1 MSKKMDNLDE
11 LLECAIRETGA
22 IRHMEELDRQERL
35 RRRKASMRFMS
46 YGAAACVS
54 LGAFGMDYKLSND
67 ARKVG
72 NGFIPAD
79 GQAGGSEITALMQD
93 KKIAEAK
100 DLIVAAKVQIEE
112 EMKAPPSDDPEY
124 LIQLTADKE
133 ELDLLE
139 AVCLLREGRYFRAK
153 KALKKITST
162 DGAFAKEAKELLE
175 KL

>member
-1 MSKKMDNLDE
+1 MDNLDE
-11 LLECAIRETGA
+11 LLECAVREVGA

-35 RRRKASMRFMS
+35 RRRVMRFMS

-79 GQAGGSEITALMQD
+79 GQAGGSEITALMQEEIID
-93 KKIAEAK
+93 EARELIVEAK
-100 DLIVAAKVQIEE
+100 SKIDEELAAPI
-112 EMKAPPSDDPEY
+112 SDDPEY
-124 LIQLTADKE
+124 LAQLAADKD
-133 ELDLLE
+133 ELDLLD
-139 AVCLLREGRYFRAK
+139 AVCLLRKGKYFKGK
-153 KALKKITST
+153 KALKKIVSEN
-162 DGAFAKEAKELLE
+162 GAFAQDAKDLLE

>member
-22 IRHMEELDRQERL
+22 IRHMEELARL
-35 RRRKASMRFMS
+35 NQKRRMFLQALS
-46 YGAAACVS
+46 YGAAAC
-54 LGAFGMDYKLSND
+54 LFIGAPFGIDHKLSGE

-72 NGFIPAD
+72 YAFIPAD

-162 DGAFAKEAKELLE
+162 DGAFAKEAKELLK